1 MTKTPKVVAKPRPI
15 SDGASRLRA
24 VVYIR
29 VSTTK
34 QADKDIDPEGYSL
47 PAQRD
52 ACLRRAEELGAEVVE
67 VYMDRGE
74 SAKTT
79 DRPSFMRMVDRI
91 LTERDIDYVI
101 LDKVNRFARNRR
113 DDANVLFEL
122 RKAGCKLI
130 SVKENID
137 ESPAG
142 MLMHG
147 ILATIA
153 EYESRNNGVEALK
166 GMTRKAQVG
175 GTPGR
180 APIGYLNV
188 TRMID
193 GRPVRVVE
201 PDPDRAPLVQ
211 WAFEAY
217 STGEWTL
224 HSLTD
229 ALVAKGLKALPHG
242 RRAPVLVHRS
252 HVGHLLKNR
261 YYLGIV
267 SFLGTEYLGRHDA
280 LISDDIFDQVQVIL
294 ESRNHAGERQRTHH
308 HYLKGT
314 VFCHGC
320 QCRLCITNA
329 KGLYLYYFCVGRQ
342 SHRKTCV
349 QRYVPVQRVE
359 DAVVDLYRQRV
370 RLNEEEQVAIREG
383 IHIEV
388 ERQRAKAGPDVAAAK
403 RRLAELEHER
413 RRLARGVVEG
423 TIPGDLAREE
433 QKRIKIELKHA
444 EATVATAESLTAG
457 FADVLEMALELAGRI
472 DDVYLNGDDRTRRLC
487 NQFFFDHVWI
497 RDYEVAGEDYSP
509 AWAIIKD
516 PKFLEAMRKNKTN
529 PKSLRRGIGSNK
541 TFLVPPAGL
550 EPAPPAPEAGALS
563 AELRGRAR

>member
-1 MTKTPKVVAKPRPI
+1 VTKTKTPNGTKPRPT

-52 ACLRRAEELGAEVVE
+52 ACFRRAEELGAEVVE

-79 DRPSFMRMVDRI
+79 DRPSFLRMVERI
-91 LTERDIDYVI
+91 LTDRDIDYVI

-193 GRPVRVVE
+193 GRPVKLVE
-201 PDPDRAPLVQ
+201 PDSERSPLVQ
-211 WAFEAY
+211 WAFDAY
-217 STGEWTL
+217 ATGEWTL

-229 ALVAKGLKALPHG
+229 ALVAKGLKARPQG
-242 RRAPVLVHRS
+242 TRSPVPIHRS
-252 HVGHLLKNR
+252 QVGGMLKNR
-261 YYLGIV
+261 YYVGIV
-267 SFLGTEYLGRHDA
+267 SFHGTEYPGRHQS
-280 LISDDIFDQVQVIL
+280 LISDDVFDQVQVIL
-294 ESRNHAGERQRTHH
+294 ATRNHAGERQRTHN
-308 HYLKGT
+308 HYLKGS

-320 QCRLCITNA
+320 ESRLCITNA

-342 SHRKTCV
+342 SRRKTCL
-349 QRYVPVQRVE
+349 QRYVPVERVE
-359 DAVVDLYRQRV
+359 DAVTDLYRQV
-370 RLNEEEQVAIREG
+370 RLTEEEREAIREG
-383 IHIEV
+383 IRIEI
-388 ERQRAKAGPDVAAAK
+388 ERQRAKAGPEAIAAH
-403 RRLAELEHER
+403 RRLSELENER
-413 RRLARGVVEG
+413 RRLAHGVIDG
-423 TIPGDLAREE
+423 SIPGDLARDE
-433 QKRIKIELKHA
+433 QDRIKLELKRA
-444 EATVATAESLTAG
+444 KAAVTTAQSLS
-457 FADVLEMALELAGRI
+457 ADFEDTLERALELAAQI
-472 DDVYLNGDDRTRRLC
+472 DEVYLHGDARTRRLC
-487 NQFFFDHVWI
+487 NQFFFDHIWI
-497 RDYEVAGEDYSP
+497 RDYEVAGQNYSP

-516 PKFLEAMRKNKTN
+516 PEFLKAMRKNKAN
-529 PKSLRRGIGSNK
+529 PKSLRWAIGSNK
-541 TFLVPPAGL
+541 SVLAPPAGL
-550 EPAPPAPEAGALS
+550 EPATHGLGNRRS
-563 AELRGRAR
+563 IL